1 MRVYLK
7 EKIISVASC
16 FTLLR
21 LISGKDQAATSDV
34 QAATSDVISCQQ
46 NDDMQSTLEGV
57 LLAWHG
63 WLALSARPLRGTG
76 HFESI

>member
-1 MRVYLK
+1 MRVYFK
-7 EKIISVASC
+7 KKIISVASC

-34 QAATSDVISCQQ
+34 ISCQQ
-46 NDDMQSTLEGV
+46 NDVMQSMLEDV
-57 LLAWHG
+57 LLAWQG
-63 WLALSARPLRGTG
+63 WLALSACPLRGTG